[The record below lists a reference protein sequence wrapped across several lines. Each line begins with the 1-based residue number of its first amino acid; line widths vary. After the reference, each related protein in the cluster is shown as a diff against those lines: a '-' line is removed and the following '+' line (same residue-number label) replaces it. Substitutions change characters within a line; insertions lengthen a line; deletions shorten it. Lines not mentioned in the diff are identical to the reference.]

1 MRMKKYAI
9 IVAGG
14 SGKRMQ
20 TETPKQVL
28 KLSNQPSLL
37 FTLKQFYPADKAIN
51 LLVVLPKDHIDTW
64 EALCAQYD
72 FTVPHQVVEGG
83 QERFF
88 SVKNGLD
95 EISGDGL
102 VAIHDGVRPFV
113 SVQKINN
120 AFIETKKL
128 RATTLAVP
136 LKDSIRI
143 LDKNGSKAVDRD
155 AYQLV
160 QTPQTFHLSLIKK
173 AYEQPFLGALT
184 DDASVVEALGETVCL
199 IEGDYTNIKI
209 TSPEDLVIGEAILA
223 SLK

>member
-20 TETPKQVL
+20 TETPKQFL
-28 KLSNQPSLL
+28 KLSNQPILML
-37 FTLKQFYPADKAIN
+37 TLKQFHLADKAIN

-143 LDKNGSKAVDRD
+143 LNKNGSKAVDRD

-173 AYEQPFLGALT
+173 AYEQPFLGAFT

>member
-20 TETPKQVL
+20 TETPKQFL
-28 KLSNQPSLL
+28 KLSNQPILML
-37 FTLKQFYPADKAIN
+37 TLKQFYLADKAIN

-173 AYEQPFLGALT
+173 AYEQPFLGAFT